1 MRDKERI
8 DSQISKLEEKYK
20 DSGQDLSSYLDGLLY
35 QRYLTYWDYIHLDT
49 LLSLQVP
56 RTYFPDEEIF
66 IMYHQ
71 ITELYFKLILHEQKQ
86 LVDDKSQ
93 NVDFFIEKA
102 RRINSY
108 FKALISSFSIMI
120 KGMEREQ
127 FLQYRMALL
136 PASGFQ
142 SAQYRMI
149 EIYAT
154 PLENLVHHTERESFS
169 VENSIEEL
177 YEGIYW
183 KKGATDL
190 STGEKTLT
198 LKQFE
203 YRYTPRLIR
212 IAKQVEQN
220 TIYQKYQQ
228 LPADKKDNKE
238 LIEALK
244 TLDMNA
250 NVNWPLMHMGSA
262 HRYLGKDKEQI
273 DATGG
278 TNWKEYLP
286 PSFQKIIFFPEIYS
300 KQELND
306 WGKQWVDHIFNPDKK
321 QTE

>member
-1 MRDKERI
+1 MKNKEQI
-8 DSQISKLEEKYK
+8 ESQILKLEEKYK

-56 RTYFPDEEIF
+56 RTHFPDEEIF

-86 LVDDKSQ
+86 IVDDKSQ
-93 NVDFFIEKA
+93 ELNFFLEKVN
-102 RRINSY
+102 RINNY
-108 FKALISSFSIMI
+108 YKALISSFGIMI

-149 EIYAT
+149 ELYAT
-154 PLENLVHHTERESFS
+154 PLENLVHQSERHNFS
-169 VENSIEEL
+169 AEDGIDEL
-177 YEGIYW
+177 YEHIYW

-190 STGEKTLT
+190 VTGEKTLT

-203 YRYTPRLIR
+203 YRYTPRFIR
-212 IAKQVEQN
+212 ITNSVKGH
-220 TIYQKYQQ
+220 TIYEKYQN
-228 LPADKKDNKE
+228 LNEETKNNKT
-238 LIEALK
+238 LIDALK
-244 TLDMNA
+244 ALDINA

-262 HRYLGKDKEQI
+262 YRYLDREDGAV

-278 TNWKEYLP
+278 TNWKKYLP
-286 PSFQKIIFFPEIYS
+286 PSFQKVIFFPEIYS
-300 KQELND
+300 KEELNN
-306 WGKQWVDHIFNPDKK
+306 WGKQWVDHIFNPHKK
-321 QTE
+321 

>member
-1 MRDKERI
+1 MENKEKI
-8 DSQISKLEEKYK
+8 ESQILKLEEKYK

-56 RTYFPDEEIF
+56 RTHFPDEEIF

-86 LVDDKSQ
+86 IVDDKSQ
-93 NVDFFIEKA
+93 ELNFFLEKVN
-102 RRINSY
+102 RINNY
-108 FKALISSFSIMI
+108 YKALISSFGIMI

-149 EIYAT
+149 ELYAT
-154 PLENLVHHTERESFS
+154 PLENLVHHSERDDFS
-169 VENSIEEL
+169 AEDGIDEL
-177 YEGIYW
+177 YEHIYW
-183 KKGATDL
+183 KKGATDVV
-190 STGEKTLT
+190 TGEKTLT

-203 YRYTPRLIR
+203 YRYTPRFIR
-212 IAKQVEQN
+212 ITNSVKGH
-220 TIYQKYQQ
+220 TIYEKYQN
-228 LPADKKDNKE
+228 LNEETRSNKT
-238 LIEALK
+238 LIDALK
-244 TLDMNA
+244 ALDINA

-262 HRYLGKDKEQI
+262 YRYLDRENGAVE
-273 DATGG
+273 ATGG

-286 PSFQKIIFFPEIYS
+286 PSFQKVIFFPEIYS
-300 KQELND
+300 KEELNN
-306 WGKQWVDHIFNPDKK
+306 WGKQWVDHIFNPHKK
-321 QTE
+321 

>member
-1 MRDKERI
+1 MKEKERI
-8 DSQISKLEEKYK
+8 QSQISKLEEKYR

-56 RTYFPDEEIF
+56 RTHFPDEEIF

-93 NVDFFIEKA
+93 NLDFFIEKV

-108 FKALISSFSIMI
+108 YTALISSFGIMI

-154 PLENLVHHTERESFS
+154 PMENLVHYSRKDDFS
-169 VENSIEEL
+169 AENTIEEL
-177 YEGIYW
+177 YEHIYW
-183 KKGATDL
+183 KNGATDKT
-190 STGEKTLT
+190 TGEKTLT

-212 IAKQVEQN
+212 IARQVEGG
-220 TIYQKYQQ
+220 TIYHKYLGLSEEQKQNG
-228 LPADKKDNKE
+228 A
-238 LIEALK
+238 LIKALK
-244 TLDMNA
+244 ALDVNA

-262 HRYLGKDKEQI
+262 HRYLGKESGNL

-278 TNWKEYLP
+278 TNWRKYLP
-286 PSFQKIIFFPEIYS
+286 PSFQKVIFFPKIYS
-300 KQELND
+300 DQELND
-306 WGKQWVDHIFNPDKK
+306 WGKQWVDHIFNPDKTK
-321 QTE
+321 

>member
-1 MRDKERI
+1 MENKEKI
-8 DSQISKLEEKYK
+8 ESQIFKLEEKYK

-56 RTYFPDEEIF
+56 RTHFPDEEIF

-86 LVDDKSQ
+86 IVDDKSQ
-93 NVDFFIEKA
+93 ELNFFLEKVN
-102 RRINSY
+102 RINNY
-108 FKALISSFSIMI
+108 YKALISSFGIMI

-149 EIYAT
+149 ELYAT
-154 PLENLVHHTERESFS
+154 PLENLVHHSERDDFS
-169 VENSIEEL
+169 AEDGIDEL
-177 YEGIYW
+177 YEHIYW
-183 KKGATDL
+183 KKGATDVV
-190 STGEKTLT
+190 TGEKTLT

-203 YRYTPRLIR
+203 YRYTPRFIR
-212 IAKQVEQN
+212 ITNSVKGH
-220 TIYQKYQQ
+220 TIYEKYQN
-228 LPADKKDNKE
+228 LNEETKSNKT
-238 LIEALK
+238 LIDALK
-244 TLDMNA
+244 ALDINA

-262 HRYLGKDKEQI
+262 YRYLDRDNGAV

-286 PSFQKIIFFPEIYS
+286 PSFQKVIFFPEIYS
-300 KQELND
+300 KEELNN
-306 WGKQWVDHIFNPDKK
+306 WGKQWVDHIFNPHKK
-321 QTE
+321 

>member
-1 MRDKERI
+1 MEDKERI
-8 DSQISKLEEKYK
+8 KSQISKLEEKYK

-56 RTYFPDEEIF
+56 RTHFPDEEIF

-71 ITELYFKLILHEQKQ
+71 ITELYFKLILHEEKQ

-93 NVDFFIEKA
+93 NVDFYIEKI

-108 FKALISSFSIMI
+108 FTALISSFGIMI

-142 SAQYRMI
+142 SVQYRMI
-149 EIYAT
+149 ELYAT
-154 PLENLVHHTERESFS
+154 PMENLAHHSVRDNFS
-169 VENSIEEL
+169 SKNTIEEL
-177 YEGIYW
+177 YENIYW
-183 KKGATDL
+183 KKGATDI

-212 IAKQVEQN
+212 ITKQVQNN
-220 TIYQKYQQ
+220 TIYHKY
-228 LPADKKDNKE
+228 LKLSKENRENKG
-238 LIEALK
+238 LIDALK
-244 TLDMNA
+244 NLDQNA
-250 NVNWPLMHMGSA
+250 NINWPLMHMGSA
-262 HRYLGKDKEQI
+262 HRYLGKESGNI

-278 TNWKEYLP
+278 TNWRKYLP
-286 PSFQKIIFFPEIYS
+286 PSFQKIVFFPKLYT

-306 WGKQWVDHIFNPDKK
+306 WGKQWVDHIFNPDKIGK
-321 QTE
+321 

>member
-1 MRDKERI
+1 MKKKEQI
-8 DSQISKLEEKYK
+8 ESQILKLEEKYK

-56 RTYFPDEEIF
+56 RTHFPDEEIF

-86 LVDDKSQ
+86 IVDDKSQ
-93 NVDFFIEKA
+93 EVNFFLEKVT
-102 RRINSY
+102 RINSY
-108 FKALISSFSIMI
+108 YKALISSFGIMI

-149 EIYAT
+149 ELYAT
-154 PLENLVHHTERESFS
+154 PLENLVHHSERNDFS
-169 VENSIEEL
+169 VANGIDEL
-177 YEGIYW
+177 YEHIYW

-190 STGEKTLT
+190 VTGEKTLT

-212 IAKQVEQN
+212 IANDVRGI
-220 TIYQKYQQ
+220 TIYEKYQN
-228 LPADKKDNKE
+228 LTEEARSNKT
-238 LIEALK
+238 LKEALK
-244 TLDMNA
+244 ALDMNA

-262 HRYLGKDKEQI
+262 YRYLDRENGAV
-273 DATGG
+273 DACH
-278 TNWKEYLP
+278 LV
-286 PSFQKIIFFPEIYS
+286 F
-300 KQELND
+300 
-306 WGKQWVDHIFNPDKK
+306 KK
-321 QTE
+321 